1 MPKEKRNGK
10 VQVNV
15 STSFFV
21 PKPFTPF
28 QWAGMY
34 REEDFVEKA
43 KVVKS
48 EIRAQL
54 NQRSIRYSWH
64 EPDVTILEGFLARG
78 DRRCSKVILR
88 AYEKGAIYD
97 AWSESFDYNI
107 WKESFAETNTDIDF
121 YTLRERSTDEILP
134 WDFIDA
140 GVTKKF
146 LIHEWEQAKKE
157 TVTPNCRQKCSGCG
171 AMRYGGGMSYL
182 YVMKVRIKFSKEGP
196 VKFVGHL
203 DTMRYF
209 QKAIR
214 RANLPVAFSGG
225 YSPHMIMSFAA
236 PLGVGTESLGEYFDL
251 ELAETVP
258 TSEITRRLDAVMV
271 EGVHVLS
278 TRQVEDGKAGKAM
291 SLVAAADYYVEFRP
305 GKEPEISW
313 KDKISDFL
321 AQPEITVMKKTK
333 RSEKEIDIRPFIYK
347 MELQGDKIFMMLA
360 SASANYTKPELVTDT
375 FFSWLGIELPEF
387 AYSIKRLEVY
397 ADKGTDEEHKFVTL
411 EALGEEVE

>member
-1 MPKEKRNGK
+1 
-10 VQVNV
+10 
-15 STSFFV
+15 
-21 PKPFTPF
+21 
-28 QWAGMY
+28 
-34 REEDFVEKA
+34 
-43 KVVKS
+43 
-48 EIRAQL
+48 
-54 NQRSIRYSWH
+54 
-64 EPDVTILEGFLARG
+64 
-78 DRRCSKVILR
+78 
-88 AYEKGAIYD
+88 
-97 AWSESFDYNI
+97 
-107 WKESFAETNTDIDF
+107 
-121 YTLRERSTDEILP
+121 
-134 WDFIDA
+134 
-140 GVTKKF
+140 
-146 LIHEWEQAKKE
+146 
-157 TVTPNCRQKCSGCG
+157 
-171 AMRYGGGMSYL
+171 
-182 YVMKVRIKFSKEGP
+182 MKVRIKFSKEGP

-278 TRQVEDGKAGKAM
+278 TR
-291 SLVAAADYYVEFRP
+291 RP

-397 ADKGTDEEHKFVTL
+397 ADKGTEEEHKFVTL

>member
-1 MPKEKRNGK
+1 
-10 VQVNV
+10 
-15 STSFFV
+15 
-21 PKPFTPF
+21 
-28 QWAGMY
+28 
-34 REEDFVEKA
+34 
-43 KVVKS
+43 
-48 EIRAQL
+48 
-54 NQRSIRYSWH
+54 
-64 EPDVTILEGFLARG
+64 
-78 DRRCSKVILR
+78 
-88 AYEKGAIYD
+88 
-97 AWSESFDYNI
+97 
-107 WKESFAETNTDIDF
+107 
-121 YTLRERSTDEILP
+121 
-134 WDFIDA
+134 
-140 GVTKKF
+140 
-146 LIHEWEQAKKE
+146 
-157 TVTPNCRQKCSGCG
+157 
-171 AMRYGGGMSYL
+171 
-182 YVMKVRIKFSKEGP
+182 MKVRIKFSKEGP
-196 VKFVGHL
+196 MKFVGHL

-214 RANLPVAFSGG
+214 RADLPVAFSGG

-236 PLGVGTESLGEYFDL
+236 PLGVGMESLGEYFDL
-251 ELAETVP
+251 ELAEDSSYFRDHK
-258 TSEITRRLDAVMV
+258 TSGCSDGR
-271 EGVHVLS
+271 GVHVLS

-397 ADKGTDEEHKFVTL
+397 ADKGTEEEHKFVTL

>member
-1 MPKEKRNGK
+1 
-10 VQVNV
+10 
-15 STSFFV
+15 
-21 PKPFTPF
+21 
-28 QWAGMY
+28 
-34 REEDFVEKA
+34 
-43 KVVKS
+43 
-48 EIRAQL
+48 
-54 NQRSIRYSWH
+54 
-64 EPDVTILEGFLARG
+64 
-78 DRRCSKVILR
+78 
-88 AYEKGAIYD
+88 
-97 AWSESFDYNI
+97 
-107 WKESFAETNTDIDF
+107 
-121 YTLRERSTDEILP
+121 
-134 WDFIDA
+134 
-140 GVTKKF
+140 
-146 LIHEWEQAKKE
+146 
-157 TVTPNCRQKCSGCG
+157 
-171 AMRYGGGMSYL
+171 
-182 YVMKVRIKFSKEGP
+182 MKVRIKFSKEGP

-321 AQPEITVMKKTK
+321 AQPEYGSKCSYIAVITDDIKGTEAFE
-333 RSEKEIDIRPFIYK
+333 SEYIKEIKTI
-347 MELQGDKIFMMLA
+347 M
-360 SASANYTKPELVTDT
+360 PEGTG
-375 FFSWLGIELPEF
+375 S
-387 AYSIKRLEVY
+387 Y
-397 ADKGTDEEHKFVTL
+397 AEI
-411 EALGEEVE
+411 

>member
-1 MPKEKRNGK
+1 MKKK
-10 VQVNV
+10 LALIL
-15 STSFFV
+15 
-21 PKPFTPF
+21 
-28 QWAGMY
+28 AGTAMAAM
-34 REEDFVEKA
+34 V
-43 KVVKS
+43 
-48 EIRAQL
+48 
-54 NQRSIRYSWH
+54 
-64 EPDVTILEGFLARG
+64 LA
-78 DRRCSKVILR
+78 
-88 AYEKGAIYD
+88 
-97 AWSESFDYNI
+97 
-107 WKESFAETNTDIDF
+107 
-121 YTLRERSTDEILP
+121 
-134 WDFIDA
+134 
-140 GVTKKF
+140 
-146 LIHEWEQAKKE
+146 
-157 TVTPNCRQKCSGCG
+157 GCG
-171 AMRYGGGMSYL
+171 DKNNASGEDVKTAESVEDKKTFTVGFDAEYPPYGYMD
-182 YVMKVRIKFSKEGP
+182 E
-196 VKFVGHL
+196 
-203 DTMRYF
+203 
-209 QKAIR
+209 
-214 RANLPVAFSGG
+214 N
-225 YSPHMIMSFAA
+225 
-236 PLGVGTESLGEYFDL
+236 GEYTGFDL

-321 AQPEITVMKKTK
+321 AQPEIKVMKKTK

-397 ADKGTDEEHKFVTL
+397 ADKGTEEEHKFVTL